1 MEKNNNL
8 NESFLEVLAESP
20 LFREIEKKELH
31 AMLVC
36 LGGQIKEY
44 KKGTSIFRWGDK
56 ISKIGFVLKG
66 NVHVLR
72 ETYWGKESLLGRIGA
87 GDLFGE
93 VYACLPDLEFDGTV
107 VAQTDC
113 SILFLNLNRTITTC
127 SSSCHFHTQMISNLL
142 QILAQKNI
150 AFSRKLDCLSHHTI
164 RARLLEYFS
173 KQAQICGNSSFSI
186 PLNRQQL
193 ADYLCVDRS
202 AMTVELYKLKDEGIL
217 DFDKNKFTLLE

>member
-8 NESFLEVLAESP
+8 NEAFLEVLAESP
-20 LFREIEKKELH
+20 LFREIEKKELR

-93 VYACLPDLEFDGTV
+93 VYACLPDLEFEEQLSPRLTAV
-107 VAQTDC
+107 FY
-113 SILFLNLNRTITTC
+113 FLI
-127 SSSCHFHTQMISNLL
+127 
-142 QILAQKNI
+142 
-150 AFSRKLDCLSHHTI
+150 
-164 RARLLEYFS
+164 
-173 KQAQICGNSSFSI
+173 
-186 PLNRQQL
+186 
-193 ADYLCVDRS
+193 
-202 AMTVELYKLKDEGIL
+202 
-217 DFDKNKFTLLE
+217 

>member
-1 MEKNNNL
+1 M
-8 NESFLEVLAESP
+8 
-20 LFREIEKKELH
+20 
-31 AMLVC
+31 
-36 LGGQIKEY
+36 
-44 KKGTSIFRWGDK
+44 
-56 ISKIGFVLKG
+56 
-66 NVHVLR
+66 
-72 ETYWGKESLLGRIGA
+72 
-87 GDLFGE
+87 FGE

-127 SSSCHFHTQMISNLL
+127 SSACHFHTQMISNLL

>member
-8 NESFLEVLAESP
+8 NEAFLEVLAESP
-20 LFREIEKKELH
+20 LFREIEKKELR

-113 SILFLNLNRTITTC
+113 SILFLNLNRNARRITVNSHRKGVIQC
-127 SSSCHFHTQMISNLL
+127 FI
-142 QILAQKNI
+142 QIKKKEMN
-150 AFSRKLDCLSHHTI
+150 
-164 RARLLEYFS
+164 
-173 KQAQICGNSSFSI
+173 
-186 PLNRQQL
+186 
-193 ADYLCVDRS
+193 
-202 AMTVELYKLKDEGIL
+202 
-217 DFDKNKFTLLE
+217 FTNT

>member
-8 NESFLEVLAESP
+8 NEAFLEVLAESP
-20 LFREIEKKELH
+20 LFREIEKKELR

-44 KKGTSIFRWGDK
+44 KKGTLSSAGAIRFQN
-56 ISKIGFVLKG
+56 GFVLKG

-72 ETYWGKESLLGRIGA
+72 ETYWGKESLLGRIGP

-127 SSSCHFHTQMISNLL
+127 SSACHFHTQMISNLL

-164 RARLLEYFS
+164 RARLMEYFS
-173 KQAQICGNSSFSI
+173 KQAQICGNPSFSI

>member
-1 MEKNNNL
+1 MEKNDNL
-8 NESFLEVLAESP
+8 NEAFLDVLAESP
-20 LFREIEKKELH
+20 LFREIEKKELR

-72 ETYWGKESLLGRIGA
+72 ETYWGKESLLGRIGP

-127 SSSCHFHTQMISNLL
+127 SSACHFHTQMISNL
-142 QILAQKNI
+142 
-150 AFSRKLDCLSHHTI
+150 
-164 RARLLEYFS
+164 
-173 KQAQICGNSSFSI
+173 
-186 PLNRQQL
+186 
-193 ADYLCVDRS
+193 V
-202 AMTVELYKLKDEGIL
+202 
-217 DFDKNKFTLLE
+217 

>member
-1 MEKNNNL
+1 MEKNDNL
-8 NESFLEVLAESP
+8 NEAFLEVLAESP
-20 LFREIEKKELH
+20 LFREIEKKELR

-44 KKGTSIFRWGDK
+44 KKGTSIFLWGDK

-66 NVHVLR
+66 NVHVLH
-72 ETYWGKESLLGRIGA
+72 ETYWGKESLLGRIGP

-107 VAQTDC
+107 VAQT
-113 SILFLNLNRTITTC
+113 
-127 SSSCHFHTQMISNLL
+127 
-142 QILAQKNI
+142 
-150 AFSRKLDCLSHHTI
+150 
-164 RARLLEYFS
+164 
-173 KQAQICGNSSFSI
+173 
-186 PLNRQQL
+186 
-193 ADYLCVDRS
+193 DYLCVDRS

>member
-1 MEKNNNL
+1 MEKNDNL
-8 NESFLEVLAESP
+8 NEAFLEVLAESP
-20 LFREIEKKELH
+20 LFREIEKKELR

-44 KKGTSIFRWGDK
+44 K
-56 ISKIGFVLKG
+56 IGFVLKG
-66 NVHVLR
+66 NVHVLH
-72 ETYWGKESLLGRIGA
+72 ETYWGKESLLGRIGP

-127 SSSCHFHTQMISNLL
+127 SSACHFHTQMISNLL

>member
-1 MEKNNNL
+1 MKK
-8 NESFLEVLAESP
+8 SKDFLDVLSASA
-20 LFREIEKKELH
+20 LFHGIETKELE

-36 LGGQIKEY
+36 LGGQIKNY

-56 ISKIGFVLKG
+56 ISKIGFVLDG
-66 NVHVLR
+66 TVHVLR

-93 VYACLPDLEFDGTV
+93 IYACLPDLEFDGTV
-107 VAQTDC
+107 LAQSDC
-113 SILFLNLNRTITTC
+113 MILFLDLNRTLTTC
-127 SSSCHFHTQMISNLL
+127 SSACHFHTQMISNLMR
-142 QILAQKNI
+142 ILAQKNI

-173 KQAQICGNSSFSI
+173 QQARICGTSSFSI
-186 PLNRQQL
+186 ALNRQQL

-202 AMTVELYKLKDEGIL
+202 AMTMELYKLKDEGIL
-217 DFDKNKFTLLE
+217 DFDKKNFTLLE